1 MKSVGEVMSIGSNFQ
16 ESFQKLYSME
26 EGLNGLNSL
35 ETNLSELSKEE
46 ILNELTIPGPKRIF
60 YVADAIRNGWNLDK
74 IHSLTKIDYWFLD
87 QINEIIEIEKD
98 LTNIKENDIN
108 EDYLWKIKQK
118 GFSDSRI
125 AELVDSDE
133 DTIRKLR
140 KTNGYF
146 LFREWIRVLQNLRL
160 QHVICTP
167 LMEESVKVI
176 QLLKESISFRQWA

>member
-1 MKSVGEVMSIGSNFQ
+1 
-16 ESFQKLYSME
+16 ME

-87 QINEIIEIEKD
+87 QINEILEIEKD

-118 GFSDSRI
+118 DSLI
-125 AELVDSDE
+125 AE
-133 DTIRKLR
+133 
-140 KTNGYF
+140 
-146 LFREWIRVLQNLRL
+146 
-160 QHVICTP
+160 
-167 LMEESVKVI
+167 
-176 QLLKESISFRQWA
+176 